1 MREVGL
7 FVFPRITTM
16 GLPRFL
22 SLRFLTLCLL
32 TAAALF
38 PQPLSGR
45 DKKDAVQYGVG
56 VIVNIPSPE
65 ADVVKAVEEVIQ
77 NGMIRGTKEYAK
89 DEYLSGATV
98 ASDSS
103 LFPAWTEGGKVFYK
117 VRLHALDP
125 RNFKDTN
132 DVGTVAV
139 RYIVMG
145 QDDKH
150 TVLRIDAVF
159 VEDFKHAVHASDG
172 TVETSE
178 YKDIHDHIESM
189 DAMKQQAADAER
201 AKQEAAQRQFLD
213 STASVPD
220 TPAHPA
226 ADAAPDAPSPSVS
239 ATSSIQDLEQRVN
252 SLRKQTQRKV
262 KSPGAPLKSAP
273 FHTASNLQSLTAG
286 TEVLIVISTPYWYGV
301 ETHDGQHGWMMR
313 DELEEM
319 P

>member
-1 MREVGL
+1 
-7 FVFPRITTM
+7 M

-32 TAAALF
+32 TVAAAF
-38 PQPLSGR
+38 PLLGR
-45 DKKDAVQYGVG
+45 DKKDAVQYGAG
-56 VIVNIPSPE
+56 FIVNVPSPE
-65 ADVVKAVEEVIQ
+65 ADVVKAVEEVTQ
-77 NGMIRGTKEYAK
+77 NGMIRGTKEYSK

-98 ASDSS
+98 ASDSN

-145 QDDKH
+145 QDEKH
-150 TVLRIDAVF
+150 TVLRIDAIF

-172 TVETSE
+172 SVETGE
-178 YKDIHDHIESM
+178 YKDIHDHIESV
-189 DAMKQQAADAER
+189 DAMRQQAADAER
-201 AKQEAAQRQFLD
+201 EKQEAAQKKFVD

-220 TPAHPA
+220 TPPRPA
-226 ADAAPDAPSPSVS
+226 ADTPVDTPVDTPPPSVS
-239 ATSSIQDLEQRVN
+239 ATSSIQDLEQRLN

-273 FHTASNLQSLTAG
+273 FHTAGNLQSLTAG
-286 TEVLIVISTPYWYGV
+286 TEVLIVISTPYWFGV

-313 DELEEM
+313 DELEEV

>member
-1 MREVGL
+1 
-7 FVFPRITTM
+7 M

-32 TAAALF
+32 TAVAFF
-38 PQPLSGR
+38 PVPLPGR
-45 DKKDAVQYGVG
+45 DKKDAVQYGAG
-56 VIVNIPSPE
+56 LIVNVPSSE
-65 ADVVKAVEEVIQ
+65 ADVVKAVEEVVQ
-77 NGMIRGTKEYAK
+77 NGMIRGTKEYSK

-98 ASDSS
+98 ATDSR

-139 RYIVMG
+139 RYVVMG
-145 QDDKH
+145 QDEKH
-150 TVLRIDAVF
+150 TVLRIDAIF

-178 YKDIHDHIESM
+178 YKTIHDHIESV
-189 DAMKQQAADAER
+189 DAMRQQAADAER
-201 AKQEAAQRQFLD
+201 VKQEAAQRQFLD
-213 STASVPD
+213 STASVPN
-220 TPAHPA
+220 TPAQPA
-226 ADAAPDAPSPSVS
+226 ADTPVDAPPPSVS
-239 ATSSIQDLEQRVN
+239 PQSSIQELEQRVN

-273 FHTASNLQSLTAG
+273 FHTASNLHSLTGG
-286 TEVLIVISTPYWYGV
+286 TEVLIVISTPYWFGV

-313 DELEEM
+313 DELEEV